1 MAESWILDISDELIG
16 RLDTADKAI
25 EKLGE
30 TSEAIK
36 TKMVNSFKAMADEG
50 VGALIQKL
58 NEAKSAISGMA
69 STDFKL
75 NIDTTET
82 KNAISQVTELADA
95 VNKIDSASKNK
106 TTFGN
111 TGMNIAELKEQIKA
125 INEELTDVE
134 NGLDAQQQQRLV
146 NLRDYYKQD
155 LKLQEE
161 NIRKKN
167 VADA

>member
-58 NEAKSAISGMA
+58 NEAKSAISRMA
-69 STDFKL
+69 STDFNL
-75 NIDTTET
+75 NIVST
-82 KNAISQVTELADA
+82 L
-95 VNKIDSASKNK
+95 
-106 TTFGN
+106 
-111 TGMNIAELKEQIKA
+111 M
-125 INEELTDVE
+125 
-134 NGLDAQQQQRLV
+134 
-146 NLRDYYKQD
+146 
-155 LKLQEE
+155 
-161 NIRKKN
+161 
-167 VADA
+167 